1 MDGSGTI
8 DPAALTGTQSPVCS
22 TAILQDIPCLR
33 LCACLLLPCRRR
45 AVVALSVCCVSGG
58 SELTMIS
65 GLSVNASQNS
75 GSSITPRGVK
85 RDRSPEDYSGNIGA
99 DDGEYMIRRRPLVT
113 SA

>member
-1 MDGSGTI
+1 
-8 DPAALTGTQSPVCS
+8 
-22 TAILQDIPCLR
+22 
-33 LCACLLLPCRRR
+33 
-45 AVVALSVCCVSGG
+45 
-58 SELTMIS
+58 MIS